1 MRIGES
7 LALILRNR
15 LRRAV
20 NRDGNAALVG
30 AILHMNGPG
39 FSAHGSGQVLIFQNL
54 YDSIITCSIDSILEG
69 GVPVT
74 IHLRHSCGLRRDSK
88 RTESMGVREGGGH
101 LSARFAYLCLIL
113 IAFVLNINILRL
125 INKPLRQ
132 RNRNCRLSVNR

>member
-1 MRIGES
+1 MRIGEV
-7 LALILRNR
+7 LACILFNR
-15 LRRAV
+15 LCRAV
-20 NRDGNAALVG
+20 NRDGNVLAGTVFYVDGLG
-30 AILHMNGPG
+30 A
-39 FSAHGSGQVLIFQNL
+39 SADGGIESSV
-54 YDSIITCSIDSILEG
+54 SIKHFDRPIVSSCIHRSLEG
-69 GVPVT
+69 SVPVT